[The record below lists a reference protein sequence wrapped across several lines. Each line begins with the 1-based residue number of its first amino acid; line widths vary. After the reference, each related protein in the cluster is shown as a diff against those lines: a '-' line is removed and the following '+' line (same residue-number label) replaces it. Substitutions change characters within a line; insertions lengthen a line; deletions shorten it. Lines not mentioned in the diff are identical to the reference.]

1 MDLSPSEVREQ
12 ILAQHMALRGMLERL
27 EVRARMLLQGKR
39 QGAATLREEF
49 QVFGRH
55 LTEHLELEERIL
67 VPALREADAWGEE
80 RVARFQEEHARQ
92 REIMDGLARAG
103 TDSPYEF
110 ALMTWGFVRLLLE
123 DMAEEEK
130 VSLNERVLRDT
141 PIQTSVEPE

>member
-12 ILAQHMALRGMLERL
+12 ILVQHMALRGMLERL

-39 QGAATLREEF
+39 QGAAALREEF
-49 QVFGRH
+49 QVFGHH
-55 LTEHLELEERIL
+55 LREHLELEERSL

-80 RVARFQEEHARQ
+80 RVARFEEEHTRQ